1 MVDWKDEGKLFV
13 EEGGPAKSSGRARIT
28 SSQMCVRSSSG
39 GAARGMGDPGGAGE
53 AGMKSSGKAAGLDE
67 RDSFRVAERARWAL
81 MDSKVERRRSFELH
95 KFRYV

>member
-1 MVDWKDEGKLFV
+1 
-13 EEGGPAKSSGRARIT
+13 
-28 SSQMCVRSSSG
+28 
-39 GAARGMGDPGGAGE
+39 MGDPGGAGE

-67 RDSFRVAERARWAL
+67 RDSFQVAERARWAL